1 MYMVVVLNGYYY
13 LFIQIQIW
21 TIHGY
26 IQKVNEHE
34 IPERTTL
41 YNDRDIIT
49 GEDAAETAVND
60 PCIDQI
66 QSPMSLFFC
75 H

>member
-1 MYMVVVLNGYYY
+1 MDTTTCLYKYRYGQYTDIFKKLMNMK
-13 LFIQIQIW
+13 FQ
-21 TIHGY
+21 
-26 IQKVNEHE
+26 NEQH
-34 IPERTTL
+34 RT
-41 YNDRDIIT
+41 IT

-66 QSPMSLFFC
+66 QSPMSLFFG